1 MGLKRI
7 ILFVPLLLLV
17 GFLGAVAWRL
27 SKPEDRRIAS
37 HLVGRPVPAFVAPPL
52 VLGHPGVASADFAT
66 GKGPRLVNLFA
77 SWCAPCI
84 AEAPL
89 LAQLK
94 REGVTIDGIAVR
106 DRPEDV
112 AAFLTRNGDP
122 YAAIG
127 GDFDSRVQLALGA
140 SGVPETYVVDGAGV
154 IRLQHIGPVSAADLP
169 ELRRALAAAR

>member
-1 MGLKRI
+1 MGVKRA

-17 GFLGAVAWRL
+17 GFLGTVAWRL
-27 SKPEDRRIAS
+27 GTPEDRRVAS
-37 HLVGRPVPAFVAPPL
+37 HLVGRPVPAFALPQVVA
-52 VLGHPGVASADFAT
+52 GHPGFTSADLA
-66 GKGPRLVNLFA
+66 GAKGPRLVNLFA

-94 REGVTIDGIAVR
+94 REGIAIDGIAVR
-106 DRPEDV
+106 DRAGDV

-127 GDFDSRVQLALGA
+127 GDVDSRAQLALGA
-140 SGVPETYVVDGAGV
+140 SGVPETYVVDRAGV
-154 IRLQHIGPVSAADLP
+154 IRLQHIGPVTAADLP
-169 ELRRALAAAR
+169 ELRRALKEAR